1 MDGELNLVVESRAKG
16 LFAQHC
22 ALKKA
27 GKILP
32 VFSSAHKFI
41 EKYVFVFDALGLLA
55 NWILKCES
63 NKIFVLQYSHKM
75 IQ

>member
-1 MDGELNLVVESRAKG
+1 MDGEFNLVVESRAKG

-27 GKILP
+27 GKTFP

-41 EKYVFVFDALGLLA
+41 ERYVFIFDALGTLV

-63 NKIFVLQYSHKM
+63 DKIFVLQYSHKM